1 MVYSLGL
8 YSTMLAQFHSQAR
21 GKDAHTA
28 ALLVWGF
35 STLFYQELSH
45 HLSAQVI
52 FGIHLTFM
60 CDKE

>member
-8 YSTMLAQFHSQAR
+8 CSTMLAQFHSQAR

-35 STLFYQELSH
+35 STLFY
-45 HLSAQVI
+45 
-52 FGIHLTFM
+52 
-60 CDKE
+60 